1 MIDQEKRKKTQKLK
15 WKAYVIELQQR
26 GGKTAGVSAFKNGNR
41 YDLDDQLTLLM
52 SVEKRTKNKGKVL

>member
-26 GGKTAGVSAFKNGNR
+26 GGKTAGVSA
-41 YDLDDQLTLLM
+41 LT
-52 SVEKRTKNKGKVL
+52 KGIGKT